1 MSNNSE
7 NAFFALKMAEISN
20 IIRDSDLET
29 LSFVEIRFLTML
41 LTLHSSF
48 AGFEEIIQLTLS
60 DVEREEAGFVLHF
73 RKEKSYQF
81 VESNIGIVTI
91 FLKCSL
97 KVSSDTTP
105 PSRVRI

>member
-1 MSNNSE
+1 MSKKSE
-7 NAFFALKMAEISN
+7 NAFFALKYTEISN

-60 DVEREEAGFVLHF
+60 DVEREEAGFVIHF
-73 RKEKSYQF
+73 RKGKSYQF
-81 VESNIGIVTI
+81 GESNIGIVTNL
-91 FLKCSL
+91 LKMQS
-97 KVSSDTTP
+97 
-105 PSRVRI
+105 